1 MHDSRQAGE
10 EDEMS
15 TRVLFRRFMLVIG
28 SLVMV
33 AGVCAS
39 FAAAMGDT
47 SFQWF
52 AETWGEA
59 VLFLGLAVVTAV
71 VTWRNVESGRSRLVL
86 ALGLTVVG
94 LSAVVGQYYQ
104 PFFHVTRWSA
114 FCMFVISLVMYM
126 RSLLYLWKSE
136 DEELAHKS

>member
-1 MHDSRQAGE
+1 MSR
-10 EDEMS
+10 
-15 TRVLFRRFMLVIG
+15 RILFRRFMLVG
-28 SLVMV
+28 GALVLLS
-33 AGVCAS
+33 GVCTS

-59 VLFLGLAVVTAV
+59 VLFLGLAVVT
-71 VTWRNVESGRSRLVL
+71 WRFGLSGRSMLVL
-86 ALGLTVVG
+86 APVLTVVG
-94 LSAVVGQYYQ
+94 LSAVVGQYYR

-114 FCMFVISLVMYM
+114 FCMLVISLVMYS

-136 DEELAHKS
+136 DEVQAQ